1 MAAVWPALL
10 LTLERVFYHELDSIR
25 WQVLGTF
32 RHLLHCH
39 DSFEVAKDFVVVF
52 LSDVPFFGGLC
63 CCKLFLNRGANFFE
77 ESHACLDRVVC
88 KGGVIQQRLE
98 NRLGDTI
105 GQQASFV

>member
-10 LTLERVFYHELDSIR
+10 LTLERVFYHELDSIG
-25 WQVLGTF
+25 WLVLGTF

-63 CCKLFLNRGANFFE
+63 CCKLFGLKDNHGLHGRIT
-77 ESHACLDRVVC
+77 SLKIVS
-88 KGGVIQQRLE
+88 
-98 NRLGDTI
+98 TI
-105 GQQASFV
+105 